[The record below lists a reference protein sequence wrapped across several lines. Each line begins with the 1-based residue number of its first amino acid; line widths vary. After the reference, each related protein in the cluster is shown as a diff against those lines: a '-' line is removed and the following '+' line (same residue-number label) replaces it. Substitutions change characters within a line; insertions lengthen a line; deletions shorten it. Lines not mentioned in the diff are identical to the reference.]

1 MTSLA
6 PFAVDRRD
14 AWQEGSGRR
23 RQEPQGS
30 QGGLALV
37 PFSPTS
43 TPALPTAPASSSPV
57 PLGHSL
63 TTLPAMSNL
72 LTSASDVP
80 SAPEECSV
88 YLFFT

>member
-6 PFAVDRRD
+6 PFAVGRRD

-37 PFSPTS
+37 PISCTS
-43 TPALPTAPASSSPV
+43 TPALPPAPASSSPV
-57 PLGHSL
+57 PQGHSL
-63 TTLPAMSNL
+63 TTPLAVSNL